1 MLATTTA
8 PAPTAAP
15 APEHHQPPLREG
27 ESNWSLF
34 VKGLHYAIDQWTI
47 IELALAHGFGGK
59 NTPLKIQTLE
69 FEIRP
74 CPLLPTPTLGPSSLA
89 FFHAALRQDLHLGQF

>member
-8 PAPTAAP
+8 SAPTAAP
-15 APEHHQPPLREG
+15 EHAHQPPLREG

-74 CPLLPTPTLGPSSLA
+74 CPLPTPPSSSPGSL
-89 FFHAALRQDLHLGQF
+89 